1 MRIPSSP
8 TLKQVCRCFW
18 CNYAKLRRKRHS
30 FTCWCVNICDCTAN
44 TRDKDRDSDWNTLI
58 RTLSPTSM
66 SGVISQVPSWTSFR
80 YASAELDPLHLH
92 YILYPCAPH
101 TFCNWGRQLR
111 LQLDKTIV
119 HLIITIG
126 WDGSGSLAYVGF
138 ELIDCWLDVLVMSH
152 LAHQPAP
159 FWYDVPPQDAPRS
172 IHNKANKLAHVC
184 YDPEQSSRLVTN
196 WPSHQEQRPGSSCCF
211 SYFP

>member
-18 CNYAKLRRKRHS
+18 CNYAKLRRKRYS

-44 TRDKDRDSDWNTLI
+44 TRDKDQDSDWNTLI

-92 YILYPCAPH
+92 YILYPCARSTH
-101 TFCNWGRQLR
+101 QLGQASMLSPTSPLVEVHIIRYSPLVTTYIGLTYCSPLIYWFTTR
-111 LQLDKTIV
+111 LNLDKNDDHT
-119 HLIITIG
+119 L
-126 WDGSGSLAYVGF
+126 F
-138 ELIDCWLDVLVMSH
+138 VL
-152 LAHQPAP
+152 L
-159 FWYDVPPQDAPRS
+159 
-172 IHNKANKLAHVC
+172 
-184 YDPEQSSRLVTN
+184 
-196 WPSHQEQRPGSSCCF
+196 
-211 SYFP
+211 

>member
-1 MRIPSSP
+1 
-8 TLKQVCRCFW
+8 
-18 CNYAKLRRKRHS
+18 
-30 FTCWCVNICDCTAN
+30 
-44 TRDKDRDSDWNTLI
+44 
-58 RTLSPTSM
+58 M

-80 YASAELDPLHLH
+80 YASAEVDPRQLH
-92 YILYPCAPH
+92 YILCPCAPH
-101 TFCNWGRQLR
+101 TFVTEGVNYVFNI
-111 LQLDKTIV
+111 DKTIV
-119 HLIITIG
+119 RLIITIG
-126 WDGSGSLAYVGF
+126 WDGSGSLAYVGS
-138 ELIDCWLDVLVMSH
+138 ELVDCWLDVLVVSH